1 MNSKKNVEN
10 TTTEW
15 SAKKREENL
24 MQKVL
29 TAKERMLLTSRLYLK
44 VEATPMESVLKP
56 QARTVHSQESLAV
69 Q

>member
-1 MNSKKNVEN
+1 M
-10 TTTEW
+10 TIEW

-24 MQKVL
+24 MQRVL

-44 VEATPMESVLKP
+44 VGVTPMESDLKRP
-56 QARTVHSQESLAV
+56 ARIDLSQESLAV

>member
-29 TAKERMLLTSRLYLK
+29 TAKEKMLLTSRLYLK
-44 VEATPMESVLKP
+44 VEAMPMESALKP
-56 QARTVHSQESLAV
+56 RARTDHSQESLAV